1 MWRWIILGGVLAAC
15 QPEVEVDPL
24 TVFRYN
30 EASGITSLDPAF
42 ARSQSNIWAVN
53 QLFDGLVA
61 FDSILQVV
69 PALAT
74 HWAMSPDGL
83 EYIFYLRKGV
93 QFHPHAVFG
102 HQPRF
107 LKAADVVYSF
117 TRLANPRLNAPGAW
131 VVKDIRAVKAQGD
144 TAVVFVLQ
152 RPLPALLSLLA
163 MPYSLVVPAQADSI
177 PDFAAHPTG
186 TGPFYLKVWEDQEK
200 LVMRK
205 NPHYF
210 QPGLPKL
217 EAVSIRFVPE
227 KQAAFLD
234 LLTGHLDFVSGLDGS
249 FKDEV
254 FAPNGTLKPEYARQL
269 RLQTGMYLNTEYLGI
284 LNTANGEALTDAR
297 IRRALNM
304 GFDRALM
311 LQTLR
316 NNLGVPAQFGLIPPA
331 LPGAYTQEPLVYNPE
346 AAKQLIRAAGW
357 DGRLK
362 VTLLTN
368 PSYLDLCE
376 FIQASW
382 KQIGVETT
390 LEVVPPSTLRQQ
402 MATGKAPFFRASW
415 IADFPDAS
423 NYLSLFYGPLA
434 APQGPNYTQFK
445 NPLFDQWFKEA
456 EASVGEEERLVLY
469 RKMDSLV
476 QAEAPVIPL
485 FYDQVVRLVQPN
497 VRGLSTN
504 PLNLLDLRRVW
515 KEAPVKP

>member
-1 MWRWIILGGVLAAC
+1 
-15 QPEVEVDPL
+15 
-24 TVFRYN
+24 
-30 EASGITSLDPAF
+30 
-42 ARSQSNIWAVN
+42 
-53 QLFDGLVA
+53 
-61 FDSILQVV
+61 
-69 PALAT
+69 
-74 HWAMSPDGL
+74 
-83 EYIFYLRKGV
+83 
-93 QFHPHAVFG
+93 
-102 HQPRF
+102 
-107 LKAADVVYSF
+107 
-117 TRLANPRLNAPGAW
+117 
-131 VVKDIRAVKAQGD
+131 
-144 TAVVFVLQ
+144 
-152 RPLPALLSLLA
+152 
-163 MPYSLVVPAQADSI
+163 
-177 PDFAAHPTG
+177 
-186 TGPFYLKVWEDQEK
+186 
-200 LVMRK
+200 
-205 NPHYF
+205 
-210 QPGLPKL
+210 
-217 EAVSIRFVPE
+217 
-227 KQAAFLD
+227 
-234 LLTGHLDFVSGLDGS
+234 
-249 FKDEV
+249 
-254 FAPNGTLKPEYARQL
+254 
-269 RLQTGMYLNTEYLGI
+269 
-284 LNTANGEALTDAR
+284 
-297 IRRALNM
+297 M